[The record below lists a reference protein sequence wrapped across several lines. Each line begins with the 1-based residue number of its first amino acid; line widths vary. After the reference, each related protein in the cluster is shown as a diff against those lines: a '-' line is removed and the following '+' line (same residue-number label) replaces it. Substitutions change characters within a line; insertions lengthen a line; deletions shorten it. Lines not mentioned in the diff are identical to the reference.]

1 MNNTVPEER
10 KSIDM
15 PTYVIATHNPKKLA
29 ELSRILAPLGIEAV
43 TRELS
48 EVEETG
54 DTFAANAFLKAEA
67 ACRETGMPAIADD
80 SGLMVDALD
89 GRPGIYSARYAGENA
104 TDADRN
110 VKLLE
115 ELKDVPAEQRTAK
128 FVSAICC
135 VFPDGGQVAA
145 VGECPGHIGFSPKGE
160 NGFGYDPL
168 FVVEGGRSYAELSAA
183 EKDAISHRGRAMRL
197 FAKRLR
203 EYLGIAGRD

>member
-1 MNNTVPEER
+1 
-10 KSIDM
+10 M
-15 PTYVIATHNPKKLA
+15 PTYIIATHNQKKLA
-29 ELSRILAPLGIEAV
+29 ELSRILEPLGIEAV

-54 DTFAANAFLKAEA
+54 DTFAANAFLKAES

-145 VGECPGHIGFSPKGE
+145 VGECPGHIGFPRRGKTASAMTRCLWWKADALMRNCLPLKKTLSAIAAVRCGCSPS
-160 NGFGYDPL
+160 GFGNIW
-168 FVVEGGRSYAELSAA
+168 E
-183 EKDAISHRGRAMRL
+183 
-197 FAKRLR
+197 
-203 EYLGIAGRD
+203 

>member
-1 MNNTVPEER
+1 MN
-10 KSIDM
+10 
-15 PTYVIATHNPKKLA
+15 TYVIATHNAKKLA
-29 ELSRILAPLGIEAV
+29 ELSRILEPLGIEAV

-48 EVEETG
+48 EAEEIG
-54 DTFAANAFLKAEA
+54 DTFAANAFIKAES

-80 SGLMVDALD
+80 SGLMVDALG

-104 TDADRN
+104 TDTDRN

-115 ELKDVPAEQRTAK
+115 ELKDVPEEQRTAK

-135 VFPDGGQVAA
+135 VFPNGEQVTA
-145 VGECPGHIGFSPKGE
+145 VGECPGRIGFAPKGE

-183 EKDAISHRGRAMRL
+183 EKDAVSHRGRAMRL
-197 FAKRLR
+197 FAARLR
-203 EYLGIAGRD
+203 EYLGIAGQD